1 MFIVLIVL
9 AVREGYSDIPEKQKH
24 TLNATKVYNH
34 ASSALVNNPLCSE
47 CLLLAEA
54 RQNGRINLKL
64 LSNSLRKK

>member
-1 MFIVLIVL
+1 VLIVL
-9 AVREGYSDIPEKQKH
+9 AVREGYPDIPEKQKH
-24 TLNATKVYNH
+24 SLKTKKVYYH

-64 LSNSLRKK
+64 LSNSLLKK